1 MRYVEFRD
9 AIKSELRR
17 VPAGLTW
24 ADLKKRLKLPYDSPC
39 PEWVNQME
47 QEIGLSRERDS
58 GRALT
63 WRLALTKAKKVAAPR
78 GKITEI
84 KSID

>member
-24 ADLKKRLKLPYDSPC
+24 ADLKKRLKLPYDVPC
-39 PEWVNQME
+39 PEWVKRME
-47 QEIGLSRERDS
+47 QEIGLSRKRGA
-58 GRALT
+58 GRAFT
-63 WRLALTKAKKVAAPR
+63 WRVSPRTPKKVAAPI
-78 GKITEI
+78 GK
-84 KSID
+84 